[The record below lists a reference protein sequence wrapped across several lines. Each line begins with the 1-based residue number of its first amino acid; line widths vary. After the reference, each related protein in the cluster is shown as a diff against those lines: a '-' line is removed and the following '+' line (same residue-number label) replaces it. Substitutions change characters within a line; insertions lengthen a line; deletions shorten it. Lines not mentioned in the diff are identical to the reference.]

1 MKRDFP
7 LTSILWLTGLALL
20 YLGRRVFISES
31 AATWST
37 LIGLGLLAIALLK
50 EGRAVGRIE
59 DPLTRGAHRTIALGG
74 VIGLLGVLFCA
85 LTTEHGLWPALLGA
99 TWPILLLISTLI
111 VVMVDLAHTSSSVV
125 VQPARIRHA
134 RDTAVLIGLAIAL
147 VFPVNYIAIQKNKSW
162 DLSYFK
168 TASPSSATSGLVKS
182 LPQPVTVRIFQEPG
196 QRVTEELKAYFKP
209 LIGPTLSLE
218 VLDQAAV
225 PGLAEQLNVSGNELV
240 SISLDPTEDEDPET
254 APLTTTFPVPAKWQ
268 RAKSVLKQLDAT
280 FHSKLAETSSGKRIV
295 YVTQEHGE
303 LQLKLGGRNDQS
315 MNNQK
320 KALENKGFSL
330 KTLSRTSLAKDGVPA
345 DASAVAILG
354 AKTEFWDPEIAALG
368 DYLSIGGSLLITLEP
383 YFEEPAFLGPIL
395 DLIGVEQEAGIV
407 THDGVGHFYP
417 RSGNL
422 NRVIRPDL
430 ANVLV
435 KASSSHPM
443 ASSWRAYGKK
453 YGKIPVF
460 KSSAFIQNTDFEGKF
475 NITLRSDAKSWL
487 DIDKDFKNTTEQRSA
502 RNLAA
507 AITAQEKDGGWKAV
521 VLGST
526 DVLTDKWSRILPQFP
541 LSDSVAWLVGAE
553 EQSGLL
559 NNEEDVRIV
568 HKTEDDLIWF
578 YGTVIVVPAG
588 IFLLGLL
595 RLRRRKRGADIVGGG
610 AA

>member
-7 LTSILWLTGLALL
+7 FTSILWLAGLTLL
-20 YLGRRVFISES
+20 YLGRRVLLEES
-31 AATWST
+31 TANWST
-37 LIGLGLLAIALLK
+37 LIGLALIAIALLK
-50 EGRAVGRIE
+50 EGRAVGRTE

-74 VIGLLGVLFCA
+74 VIGLLGILFCA

-99 TWPILLLISTLI
+99 SWPILLLISTLI
-111 VVMVDLAHTSSSVV
+111 VVMVDLAHTSSSIV
-125 VQPARIRHA
+125 VQPARIRHV
-134 RDTAVLIGLAIAL
+134 RDTAILIGLAIAL
-147 VFPVNYIAIQKNKSW
+147 VFPINYIAIQKNKSW

-168 TASPSSATSGLVKS
+168 TATPSSATSGLVKS

-209 LIGPTLSLE
+209 LVGPTLTLE

-225 PGLAEQLNVSGNELV
+225 PALSKQLNVSGNELV
-240 SISLDPTEDEDPET
+240 SISLDPTDQDDPDA

-280 FHSKLAETSSGKRIV
+280 FHSKLAEASSGKRIV

-303 LQLKLGGRNDQS
+303 LQLKPSGRTDQS
-315 MNNQK
+315 MNSQK

-330 KTLSRTSLAKDGVPA
+330 KPLNRAKLAEEGVPA

-354 AKTEFWDPEIAALG
+354 AKTEFWDAEVAALG
-368 DYLSIGGSLLITLEP
+368 DYLTIGGTLLITLEP
-383 YFEEPAFLGPIL
+383 YFEEPAYLAPVL
-395 DLIGVEQEAGIV
+395 DLIGVEQEAGLV
-407 THDGVGHFYP
+407 AHDGVGHFYP

-422 NRVIRPDL
+422 NMVIRPDL
-430 ANVLV
+430 ANILV
-435 KASSSHPM
+435 KPSSSHPM
-443 ASSWRAYGKK
+443 ASSWREYGKS

-460 KSSAFIQNTDFEGKF
+460 KSSSFIQNTDFEGKF

-487 DIDKDFKNTTEQRSA
+487 DVDKDFKKTNEKRSS
-502 RNLAA
+502 RNLAV
-507 AITAQEKDGGWKAV
+507 AITAEEKDGGWKAIV
-521 VLGST
+521 IGST
-526 DVLTDKWSRILPQFP
+526 DVLSDKWNRRLPQFP

-559 NNEEDVRIV
+559 NNEEDIRIV
-568 HKTEDDLIWF
+568 HKTEDDLVWF
-578 YGTVIVVPAG
+578 YGTVIVVPSG

-595 RLRRRKRGADIVGGG
+595 RLRRRKRGADVIDGG

>member
-37 LIGLGLLAIALLK
+37 LLGLGLLAIALLK

-320 KALENKGFSL
+320 KALEDKGFSL

-354 AKTEFWDPEIAALG
+354 SKTEFWDPEIAALG

-435 KASSSHPM
+435 KPSSSHPM